1 MAARRLRFL
10 LGVTVLLDVAW
21 SALMVWS
28 FG

>member
-21 SALMVWS
+21 AALMVMS